1 MAFPSP
7 AVAAWRAQHL
17 SRVKDTLFSRL
28 CPCQRDKLKAYH
40 LPQPGNPDSCPQQS
54 PRGLETQKGFCGH
67 TSRGDAG
74 GWSGGGDLEIAGF

>member
-17 SRVKDTLFSRL
+17 SRVKDMLFSRL
-28 CPCQRDKLKAYH
+28 CPCQRDKLKAYR

-54 PRGLETQKGFCGH
+54 PRGLETQRVSVG
-67 TSRGDAG
+67 TRRGVM
-74 GWSGGGDLEIAGF
+74 LEDGVEGET